1 MTEEAPRTADAQ
13 SGEESEPRIA
23 VDAARLAAR
32 LGRYQLV
39 LPLAQGG
46 MGLVFV
52 ARLVGGHGV
61 ERLVAIKTLRPIT
74 SKSDRS
80 ALLREARLTARLHH
94 RNVVATIDL
103 GEVDDV
109 PYVVMELVD
118 GVPLSRLLSA
128 LEKRR
133 EHLAPE
139 LAAWILMQAA
149 LGLHAA
155 HELCDAEGRPLGL
168 VHRDISPQNILLSLQ
183 GEVKIADFGIAKFAG
198 REESTATGM
207 IKGKFAYMSPEQVGS
222 AEVDRRSDV
231 FALGIVLWEA
241 LTGARAFAS
250 DTPARTLMRV
260 LEHTPRRP
268 VELRSEI
275 GEDLS
280 AIAMQCVAKDPA
292 QRFETAAA
300 VAAALR
306 SGLRARGA
314 PVDEADLAALMR
326 SLFGEELARFMDRL
340 RDASSDGEGTTRTFT
355 PPGEASGLAA
365 MSVSSSAS
373 AGANIAPRRRVAP
386 IALVVVAM
394 LAGLGIIAWRFGST
408 DAKDGLAASAAP
420 SASSEPSAGSP
431 SESSSS
437 PRGSASSA
445 LPVAPS
451 EATTMSAARLAVQ
464 PSPIASTPRPKRPGR
479 VDPSRPAQQAASAK
493 PAVIPRPAP
502 TAAPASSKPP
512 PGGQPFDSL

>member
-1 MTEEAPRTADAQ
+1 MTEEAQRTADAQ
-13 SGEESEPRIA
+13 TEESEPQHT

-46 MGLVFV
+46 MGIVFV

-74 SKSDRS
+74 SKSDRT

-109 PYVVMELVD
+109 PYVVMDLVD
-118 GVPLSRLLSA
+118 GVPLSRLLGT
-128 LEKRR
+128 LDKRG
-133 EHLAPE
+133 EHLTPE
-139 LAAWILMQAA
+139 LAGWIVMQAA

-155 HELCDAEGRPLGL
+155 HELSDTEGRPIHL

-207 IKGKFAYMSPEQVGS
+207 IKGKFAYMSPEQAGS
-222 AEVDRRSDV
+222 AELDRRSDL

-250 DTPARTLMRV
+250 DTPARTIMRV

-268 VELRSEI
+268 VDIRPEVGDEM
-275 GEDLS
+275 S
-280 AIAMQCVAKDPA
+280 AIAMRCIAKDPTA
-292 QRFETAAA
+292 RFATAAD
-300 VAAALR
+300 VAEALR
-306 SGLRARGA
+306 SALRTRGV
-314 PVDEADLAALMR
+314 PMDEADLATVMR
-326 SLFGEELARFMDRL
+326 TLFGEELARFKDRL
-340 RDASSDGEGTTRTFT
+340 RNESIGADGTTQTFT
-355 PPGEASGLAA
+355 PPVEASELAA
-365 MSVSSSAS
+365 MSVSSGTPAAVT
-373 AGANIAPRRRVAP
+373 AGSRRLRVRLAL
-386 IALVVVAM
+386 ALVAV
-394 LAGLGIIAWRFGST
+394 LAGSGLVVWRLGLT
-408 DAKDGLAASAAP
+408 DAKDGPAIAAGRSATPDPSAVP
-420 SASSEPSAGSP
+420 GVESASSRSATAPNAPPGAPASAP
-431 SESSSS
+431 TASVSE
-437 PRGSASSA
+437 
-445 LPVAPS
+445 
-451 EATTMSAARLAVQ
+451 LAVPPPATV
-464 PSPIASTPRPKRPGR
+464 PSTRTRVPAR
-479 VDPSRPAQQAASAK
+479 VDPSRAPPRAASAK
-493 PAVIPRPAP
+493 PATAPRPP
-502 TAAPASSKPP
+502 TTAVPPASKPA

>member
-13 SGEESEPRIA
+13 TDEAEPQLA

-74 SKSDRS
+74 SKSDRT

-109 PYVVMELVD
+109 PYVVMDLVD
-118 GVPLSRLLSA
+118 GVPLSRLLGA
-128 LEKRR
+128 LDKRS

-139 LAAWILMQAA
+139 LAAWIVMQAA

-155 HELCDAEGRPLGL
+155 HELPDADGKPLQL

-207 IKGKFAYMSPEQVGS
+207 IKGKFAYMSPEQAGS
-222 AEVDRRSDV
+222 ADIDRRSDV

-250 DTPARTLMRV
+250 DTPARTIMRV
-260 LEHTPRRP
+260 LEHTPRKPFDVRP
-268 VELRSEI
+268 EI
-275 GEDLS
+275 GSELS
-280 AIAMQCVAKDPA
+280 AIAMRCIAKDPA
-292 QRFETAAA
+292 ERFATAAD
-300 VAAALR
+300 VAEALR
-306 SGLRARGA
+306 SALRTRGV
-314 PVDEADLAALMR
+314 PMDEADLASVMR
-326 SLFGEELARFMDRL
+326 SLFGEELARFKDRL
-340 RDASSDGEGTTRTFT
+340 RTEHLDADGTTRTFT
-355 PPGEASGLAA
+355 PPAEASELAA
-365 MSVSSSAS
+365 MSVSSGMP
-373 AGANIAPRRRVAP
+373 AGLGARPRRRRMQLVL
-386 IALVVVAM
+386 ALVVM
-394 LAGLGIIAWRFGST
+394 LAGAGLVAWQLGLT
-408 DAKDGLAASAAP
+408 AKPGPAASAASSTTTEP
-420 SASSEPSAGSP
+420 SFVPAGENASSRATA
-431 SESSSS
+431 SSSA
-437 PRGSASSA
+437 PPIAPADPAASS
-445 LPVAPS
+445 VAQV
-451 EATTMSAARLAVQ
+451 AVQ
-464 PSPIASTPRPKRPGR
+464 PPTVSSVRTRGPAR
-479 VDPSRPAQQAASAK
+479 VDPSRPPPRAASAK
-493 PAVIPRPAP
+493 PAGAPRPP
-502 TAAPASSKPP
+502 TIAAPAASKP